1 MKRGMYAGLA
11 VCFLS
16 LFIAASQA
24 EIATLS
30 RDSPRLAGSMH
41 RRPDASADRFPR
53 RRVFDSFASYRI
65 RRIECP
71 ITVSFDTASEISIPS
86 CSAGYALREDSQRKR
101 KAFAFS
107 FYRHRATGF
116 RTVECQ
122 REDCLNVQLECTQPA
137 GRRTQSLRY

>member
-1 MKRGMYAGLA
+1 MRDWPSVFYRFSSPRARPKSR
-11 VCFLS
+11 LS
-16 LFIAASQA
+16 LS
-24 EIATLS
+24 ETLEDS
-30 RDSPRLAGSMH
+30 RGRCPGDRTRARVDFRGDDAFSIRLHPTGT
-41 RRPDASADRFPR
+41 
-53 RRVFDSFASYRI
+53 I
-65 RRIECP
+65 RRIDCP

-86 CSAGYALREDSQRKR
+86 CSAGYALSEDLQRKR